1 MCERFDR
8 VSIVDAGGAVE
19 TVPTYRGERKNFG

>member
-1 MCERFDR
+1 MCERFDA
-8 VSIVDAGGAVE
+8 VSIVGADGGVE